1 MSLDSVLNWL
11 ETCWVARAMAASV
24 WAYPVVE
31 TLHMCAIVVV
41 VGTSAIVDFRL
52 IGWRLRRM
60 TVAELAGELAPWTRA
75 GIVGI
80 LMTGP
85 LLFVTDPDR
94 YVANFYF
101 RLKMT
106 CLLLTIL
113 FDLLV
118 TRRMRAAGS
127 TAGETEQRFAGGI
140 SLLLW
145 AGVVTGGRGIG
156 IF

>member
-1 MSLDSVLNWL
+1 MSSDSILNWL
-11 ETCWVARAMAASV
+11 ETSFAARAMASSV
-24 WAYPVVE
+24 WAFPVVE
-31 TLHMCAIVVV
+31 ILHMISIVVV
-41 VGTSAIVDFRL
+41 VGTSALIDFRL
-52 IGWRLRRM
+52 IGWRLRSM
-60 TVAELAGELAPWTRA
+60 SIAELANQLAPWTRA

-94 YVANFYF
+94 YVGNFYF

-113 FDLLV
+113 FDLFV
-118 TRRMRAAGS
+118 ARRLRVAGS
-127 TAGETEQRFAGGI
+127 SAGASQQRFAGGI

>member
-1 MSLDSVLNWL
+1 MVSIVL
-11 ETCWVARAMAASV
+11 
-24 WAYPVVE
+24 
-31 TLHMCAIVVV
+31 V
-41 VGTSAIVDFRL
+41 VGTSALIDFRL
-52 IGWRLRRM
+52 IGWRLRSM
-60 TVAELAGELAPWTRA
+60 TVAELATELAPWTRA
-75 GIVGI
+75 GIIGI

-94 YVANFYF
+94 YVDNFYF

-113 FDLLV
+113 FDLFV
-118 TRRMRAAGS
+118 ARRLRMTGS
-127 TAGETEQRFAGGI
+127 TAGESQQRFAGGI

>member
-1 MSLDSVLNWL
+1 MSPDSILSWL
-11 ETCWVARAMAASV
+11 ETSFVARAMAASV
-24 WAYPVVE
+24 WAYPIVE
-31 TLHMCAIVVV
+31 TLHMIAIVLV
-41 VGTSAIVDFRL
+41 VGTAAIIDFRL
-52 IGWRLRRM
+52 IGWRLRSM
-60 TVAELAGELAPWTRA
+60 PVADLASELAPWTRA
-75 GIVGI
+75 GIAGI

-94 YVANFYF
+94 YAGNFYF

-113 FDLLV
+113 FDFV
-118 TRRMRAAGS
+118 VGRRVRSAGNDTGPMR
-127 TAGETEQRFAGGI
+127 ERLAGGI

-145 AGVVTGGRGIG
+145 TGVVTGGRGIG